1 MLSIWTRLLLVV
13 ASFSFS
19 LASSFGISQEI
30 LSVDDPCAGIGGK
43 KWVSPGDVRRCFESF
58 PVDPKVKANIIE
70 VVNKTLAFHT
80 SVNYQVKAPEPFS
93 SDVHEDVIGDLA
105 RISKQAYA
113 SDFDLHLDLSRTLKR
128 LNDGHCVYIN
138 YCYDSL
144 FVSYLPTPL
153 VLLSDENGQQDV
165 YIAPEAFT
173 VVSEEFPD
181 QIDYWENVLPEHLT
195 LSTLSGAK
203 VLMINGAYPFD
214 AVNSNAAIT
223 GGYTG
228 YGTRQNSFFS
238 SYQLTDGG
246 WNYVMG
252 NFAQQSLPLY
262 DSVNL
267 TVMPVNSS
275 DIMTV
280 TLPYRARFGTTSLNF
295 TDSASLLEN
304 NCRATNGTNGMDLHV
319 SNEAD
324 LAEIFTVAG
333 KFEQQ
338 PRISIGDA
346 RKHGTNVYMDVQ
358 PQTDVDLPEVLK
370 PGKKPLNG
378 SQGVAQFY
386 MLDDGVTG
394 VLALGSFSAESFDE
408 LQTSLIVGLTGLK
421 SLGATQLV
429 VDVTNNGGGFICI
442 AHWLHRIIS
451 GPRSSTVPQ
460 AGLDTT
466 TRAGPLARLI
476 VKQVVSGTDVNAS
489 SSYNPTQWTFANH
502 SRMSEGY
509 DWMASPV
516 RTVINSR
523 EDAFSQR
530 LGQECQPFDMRPPAE
545 ALFNPK
551 KVAIVSNGRC
561 GSSCSLFSI
570 TMAKEDG
577 AKTVVVGGNKEVP
590 QQYCGTVGG
599 QSTRFSHIDT
609 EIKTAGL
616 KNHSLAPPDFL
627 TNSVQG
633 ITWRLGFG
641 IWDTEEPEE
650 WQSHPADYNL
660 LLTNTTVNNPVAIW
674 EAVVTEV
681 LS

>member
-1 MLSIWTRLLLVV
+1 MGLLVV
-13 ASFSFS
+13 ATSFSYTTA
-19 LASSFGISQEI
+19 ASSGISQEV
-30 LSVDDPCAGIGGK
+30 LSIGDPCAGIGRK
-43 KWVSPGDVRRCFESF
+43 KWVFPGEVRRCFKSF
-58 PVDPKVKANIIE
+58 PVDPKLKANAI
-70 VVNKTLAFHT
+70 VNKTLAFHT

-93 SDVHEDVIGDLA
+93 SDVHEDLIGDLA
-105 RISKQAYA
+105 RISKQSYA
-113 SDFDLHLDLSRTLKR
+113 SDFDLHVDLSRTLKR

-138 YCYDSL
+138 YCYDCLTNDLSTL
-144 FVSYLPTPL
+144 FISYLPTPL
-153 VLLSDENGQQDV
+153 VLLNDGDGAQNV
-165 YIAPEAFT
+165 HIAPEAFT
-173 VVSEEFPD
+173 VAAEEFPD
-181 QIDYWENVLPEHLT
+181 QIDYWEGVLPEHLT
-195 LSTLSGAK
+195 LSALSGVK
-203 VLMINGAYPFD
+203 VLLIDGTDPFET
-214 AVNSNAAIT
+214 VNANAAIT

-238 SYQLTDGG
+238 SYQLTDDG

-267 TVMPVNSS
+267 TIIPVNSS
-275 DIMTV
+275 EVLTIN
-280 TLPYRARFGTTSLNF
+280 LPYRARFGSTSVNF
-295 TDSASLLEN
+295 TDSASLWEN
-304 NCRATNGTNGMDLHV
+304 NCLATNGTNGVDLH
-319 SNEAD
+319 SSPEAALSD
-324 LAEIFTVAG
+324 MFTVAG

-338 PRISIGDA
+338 PRISVGDA
-346 RKHGTNVYMDVQ
+346 RKHRTNVYMDVQ

-386 MLDDGVTG
+386 MLDDGITG
-394 VLALGSFSAESFDE
+394 VLALGSFSAPSFDE

-476 VKQVVSGTDVNAS
+476 VKQVISGADVNAS
-489 SSYNPTQWTFANH
+489 SSYNSAQWTFANH
-502 SRMSEGY
+502 SRMPEAY
-509 DWMASPV
+509 DWMASPEK
-516 RTVINSR
+516 TLINGR

-545 ALFNPK
+545 ALFDPK

-577 AKTVVVGGNKEVP
+577 AKTVVVGGNKKVP

-599 QSTRFSHIDT
+599 QSTRFPYIDT

-616 KNHSLAPPDFL
+616 KNHSLAPPDFI

-641 IWDTEEPEE
+641 IWNANEPEE

-660 LLTNTTVNNPVAIW
+660 LLTNVTVNNPVAIW

-681 LS
+681 L